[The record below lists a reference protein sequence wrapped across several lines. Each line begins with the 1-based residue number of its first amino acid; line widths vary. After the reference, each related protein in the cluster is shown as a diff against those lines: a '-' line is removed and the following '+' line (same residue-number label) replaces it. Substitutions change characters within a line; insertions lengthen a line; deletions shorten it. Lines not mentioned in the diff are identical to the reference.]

1 MKKVSKAIKAFQN
14 LNEEERTELEEFFAK
29 EEVEKE
35 VEKEELKVEEKK
47 EEVKEVVK
55 ETKQDFVTQDK
66 LNDILAQIL
75 GKVALKEEVEDIKV
89 DKKKAKA
96 FGSDGKTIVNETD
109 DRDNRLAKILSD
121 LNG

>member
-14 LNEEERTELEEFFAK
+14 LNEEERTELEEFFAQ

>member
-29 EEVEKE
+29 EEVVEKE
-35 VEKEELKVEEKK
+35 VETKVEAKK

-55 ETKQDFVTQDK
+55 ETKENFVTEDK
-66 LNDILAQIL
+66 LNDILAKIL
-75 GKVALKEEVEDIKV
+75 GKVALKEEVEEIKV

-96 FGSDGKTIVNETD
+96 FGEDGKTIVNETD